1 MAKKDYSFDA
11 YQKSGFSEATGIGA
25 LQEQLAAHYQRTDE
39 QLKADARA
47 AYDTQYSGSKLNYQ
61 NQLAQLSTYRDADI
75 KKLNQSYD
83 QQGNV
88 IQRDL
93 NSHGMGRSSLV
104 STRGVENENARNAA
118 IADKSMQYLEQEN
131 QINANL
137 QQLDAEYAQNVENK
151 YVELRN
157 QQQAD
162 YIQMLAQIAQL
173 QQSGYSAYVNYLLKS

>member
-11 YQKSGFSEATGIGA
+11 YQQSGFATASGINA
-25 LQEQLAAHYQRTDE
+25 LQEQLASHYNRTNE
-39 QLKADARA
+39 QLMADARA
-47 AYDTQYSGSKLNYQ
+47 AYETQYSGSKLNYQ
-61 NQLAQLSTYRDADI
+61 NQLERLSVNRGADI

-83 QQGNV
+83 QQGNA

-93 NSHGMGRSSLV
+93 NSRSMGRSSLV

-118 IADKSMQYLEQEN
+118 IADKSLEYLEQEN

-151 YVELRN
+151 YIELRN
-157 QQQAD
+157 QQQSN

-173 QQSGYSAYVNYLLKS
+173 QQAGYSAYVNYLLNR